1 MTVTKEDLAEGLHR
15 ALGLN
20 RAEAKEFLDLFFE
33 EIRGALERG
42 EEVRLSAFGN
52 FQLRQKKPRPGRNPK
67 TGQDAL
73 VPARRIVVFRSG
85 QKLRQRFNEP
95 NTGNGK

>member
-20 RAEAKEFLDLFFE
+20 KAEAKEFLEMFFE
-33 EIRGALERG
+33 EIRSTLERG
-42 EEVRLSAFGN
+42 EEVRLSGFGT
-52 FQLRQKKPRPGRNPK
+52 FELRRKNPRPGRNPK

-85 QKLRQRFNEP
+85 EKLRHRFNEP
-95 NTGNGK
+95 VPIIGE